1 MRQALVFLHVAG
13 GVVLIGELL
22 FASLWL
28 RSAMSRGGSPAI
40 LRYTLATMT
49 WTSKSV
55 ALPAILVNLI
65 AGLALLHFAGVHLGD
80 AIWVWLSLAL
90 YVVLSGLWHGMLIPT
105 RKRML
110 ARMEEAGAGAGGSG
124 GSGAA
129 SAGAVSE
136 ETLAMARRWI
146 SVSGAVLALL
156 FAILLLMTW
165 KPTL

>member
-1 MRQALVFLHVAG
+1 MREVLVFLHVAG
-13 GVVLIGELL
+13 AVVLMGELL

-28 RSAMSRGGSPAI
+28 RAAMSKGGSPAI

-49 WTSKSV
+49 WTSKSF
-55 ALPAILVNLI
+55 ALPAILVNLL
-65 AGLALLHFAGVHLGD
+65 AGLALLHFAGVHLRS
-80 AIWVWLSLAL
+80 AIWVWISLLL
-90 YVVLSGLWHGMLIPT
+90 YVVVTGMWHGMLIPM

-110 ARMEEAGAGAGGSG
+110 ARLEAGGGDGAA

-129 SAGAVSE
+129 A
-136 ETLAMARRWI
+136 ETLAMAGRW
-146 SVSGAVLALL
+146 VSASGVVLGML

>member
-13 GVVLIGELL
+13 GVLLIGELL

-65 AGLALLHFAGVHLGD
+65 AGLALLHFAGVHLGG

-90 YVVLSGLWHGMLIPT
+90 YVVLSGLWHGVLIPT

-110 ARMEEAGAGAGGSG
+110 ARMEEAAGSAGGGGTGAGA
-124 GSGAA
+124 
-129 SAGAVSE
+129 AGAIPE

-165 KPTL
+165 KPAL